1 MKVKKIVAI
10 LAGVALVAFGIAF
23 LSYNL
28 SDQKMGLN
36 IKQKNK
42 WTNNDNK
49 DKNFSGINI
58 DADGSKVKIGLSGIY
73 VEDDEGTEVKI
84 NPGGIYVK
92 DGEEVVD
99 ISSKGVYV
107 NGEEV
112 DSDEYDDFSWNKNVK
127 KKDINQIVS
136 EKIDGIDNIS
146 VETSFVDVNFVPE
159 NRSDMK
165 IVYSGKTSS
174 NYIPELK
181 TKKSGNTFYIY
192 AKNDNKIKSFNVNY
206 SDLKLDIYIPKNYNN
221 NINITTTSG
230 DLKLSNINIKDLDL
244 GTTSG
249 DIELEDIITK
259 TITGNS
265 TSGDLELINVSADN
279 IAFNS
284 TSGDI
289 EMKNIS
295 GNVTVNTTSGDVK
308 SLYKDYKNVINI
320 NSTSGDISLTLP
332 KDSSFT
338 LGAKTVSGKLECDF
352 PITIQGKQ
360 KNSLSGTVGTGKY
373 KVNIGTTSGDLYIT
387 SK

>member
-1 MKVKKIVAI
+1 MKVKKLVTI
-10 LAGVALVAFGIAF
+10 LAGVALVSFGIAF

-28 SDQKMGLN
+28 SNQKIGLN

-42 WTNNDNK
+42 WTNNYNK

-73 VEDDEGTEVKI
+73 VEDNDGTEVKI

-99 ISSKGVYV
+99 ISPKGVYI

-112 DSDEYDDFSWNKNVK
+112 DPDEYDDFSSNKNDK
-127 KKDINQIVS
+127 KKDINQIIS
-136 EKIDGIDNIS
+136 ENLNGIDNIS
-146 VETSFVDVNFVPE
+146 VVTSFVDVNFVPE

-165 IVYSGKTSS
+165 IIYSGKISS

-181 TKKSGNTFYIY
+181 TKKSGNTLYIY

-206 SDLKLDIYIPKNYNN
+206 SDLKLDIYIPKSYSD

-230 DLKLSNINIKDLDL
+230 DMKLSKISIKDLDL
-244 GTTSG
+244 NTTSG
-249 DIELEDIITK
+249 DIELEDIMSK
-259 TITGNS
+259 KITGNT

-279 IAFNS
+279 TVFNS
-284 TSGDI
+284 TSGDVEI
-289 EMKNIS
+289 ENTS
-295 GNVTVNTTSGDVK
+295 GNVKVNTTSGDVK
-308 SLYKDYKNVINI
+308 ALYKDYKNDINI
-320 NSTSGDISLTLP
+320 NSTSGDISLMLP
-332 KDSSFT
+332 KNSNFT
-338 LGAKTVSGKLECDF
+338 LEAKTMSGELECNF
-352 PITIQGKQ
+352 PITIQEKQ
-360 KNSLSGTVGTGKY
+360 RNSLSGTVGSGKN
-373 KVNIGTTSGDLYIT
+373 KISIGTTSGDLYIN